1 MEREKI
7 RRVSDPEDYKQNYCT
22 SLGERDGGSSRSITI
37 AWQPARLLQQL
48 VTNSGEET
56 KRTGLASL

>member
-7 RRVSDPEDYKQNYCT
+7 RRVSDREDYKQNYWT
-22 SLGERDGGSSRSITI
+22 SLSKRDGGSSRSITF
-37 AWQPARLLQQL
+37 ARQPARLLQQL

-56 KRTGLASL
+56 KRTRLASL

>member
-7 RRVSDPEDYKQNYCT
+7 RRVSDREDFKQNYCT
-22 SLGERDGGSSRSITI
+22 SLGKRDGGSSRSITI
-37 AWQPARLLQQL
+37 AWQPARLLQL

-56 KRTGLASL
+56 KRTRLVSL